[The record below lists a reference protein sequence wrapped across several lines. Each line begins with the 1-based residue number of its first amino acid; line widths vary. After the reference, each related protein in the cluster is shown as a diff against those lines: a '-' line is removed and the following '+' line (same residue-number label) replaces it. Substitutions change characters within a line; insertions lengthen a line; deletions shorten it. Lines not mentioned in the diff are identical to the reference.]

1 MLKSVTGFQE
11 EFEPDDTQ
19 GPTSNV
25 QSRSTLINIRL
36 KIWNFFLRT
45 IRTDYPCA
53 LVEVMLSKHM
63 HQVIKWKRFC
73 TEISHCN
80 KLKWLPNLLN
90 TIGTVPTQLTNK
102 RIDQKETE
110 VWRIKTSKNVTLS
123 GEVSIIQPAYL
134 QTVKASIFAVSFTH
148 FTYKGA
154 NLPRNRHTIAHM
166 ILSVNAE
173 NTLLM
178 FRFPKLYSLLFT
190 K

>member
-1 MLKSVTGFQE
+1 M
-11 EFEPDDTQ
+11 
-19 GPTSNV
+19 
-25 QSRSTLINIRL
+25 
-36 KIWNFFLRT
+36 
-45 IRTDYPCA
+45 
-53 LVEVMLSKHM
+53 
-63 HQVIKWKRFC
+63 
-73 TEISHCN
+73 
-80 KLKWLPNLLN
+80 
-90 TIGTVPTQLTNK
+90 PTQLTNK
-102 RIDQKETE
+102 RIDQKEME